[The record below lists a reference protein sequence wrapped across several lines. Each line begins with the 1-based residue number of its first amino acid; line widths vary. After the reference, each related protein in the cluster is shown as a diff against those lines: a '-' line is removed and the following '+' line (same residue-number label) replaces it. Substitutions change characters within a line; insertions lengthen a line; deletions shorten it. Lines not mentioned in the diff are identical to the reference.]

1 MKNLAIF
8 SAVAALAL
16 LAKSASAITG
26 GWESVSFH
34 AIVHVQDG
42 DVTKVVTVNT
52 KDLLYLV
59 EQEFD
64 TTFPKGAKLVSYG
77 LEREEFAVLSKSD
90 DVLLSDASHN
100 EELETNDDYELYPF
114 ASHDEDS
121 YVYDDGGHDT
131 ALFRDAYC
139 GLHYQ
144 DATDTYTLHLLG
156 RGKIKVNVGGDDDI
170 YNEAYSIHG
179 DGTCYLPSGDLKN
192 KGSFGVFLG
201 SLKGSGKDVDE
212 PFESAD

>member
-8 SAVAALAL
+8 SAVVALAL
-16 LAKSASAITG
+16 LAKSASALTN
-26 GWESVSFH
+26 GWESVQFH

-59 EQEFD
+59 EQEFGSL
-64 TTFPKGAKLVSYG
+64 PNGAKLVSYG
-77 LEREEFAVLSKSD
+77 MDDEEFAVLTKNND
-90 DVLLSDASHN
+90 IYIYDASRN
-100 EELETNDDYELYPF
+100 EEIETNDDYELYPF
-114 ASHDEDS
+114 ASEDEDAF
-121 YVYDDGGHDT
+121 VYDEGHHST
-131 ALFRDAYC
+131 LFRDAYC

-156 RGKIKVNVGGDDDI
+156 RGKIQVDFENDDET
-170 YNEAYSIHG
+170 YNIHG
-179 DGTCYLPSGDLKN
+179 DGTCYLPSGDLKG

-201 SLKGSGKDVDE
+201 SLKGSGKDVDA
-212 PFESAD
+212 FETEVVGVVVKE